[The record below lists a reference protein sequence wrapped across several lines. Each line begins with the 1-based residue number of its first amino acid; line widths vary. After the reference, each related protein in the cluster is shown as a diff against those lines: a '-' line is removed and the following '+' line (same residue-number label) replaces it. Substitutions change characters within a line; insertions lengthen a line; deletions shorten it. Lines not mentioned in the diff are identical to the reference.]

1 MGESLKQFLPVPSNA
16 GIKTIMAA
24 IVVAISQ
31 ILGGW
36 SPAMGVLIT
45 IMALDVVSG
54 VFRTALHHELS
65 SGEMIARGIKKIL
78 IWGLVALGAQLDLVI
93 GGDGHL
99 LRDGIVIYY
108 LVAEAMS
115 VLENTAACGLPYP
128 EWLLTALKQLNERK
142 AQPKI

>member
-54 VFRTALHHELS
+54 FFRAALHHELS

-142 AQPKI
+142 TQPKI